1 MHQVQI
7 LKEVDGWELQ
17 KQLKAIIIFNTT
29 KSSTLILPF
38 ELLYEA
44 NVLLSSVSFCY
55 VLFRSVI
62 FCFVLLCSVLI
73 ITVNITLIS
82 SDRLELSVSVFCRY
96 GHFGMACH
104 KTIQVLVRQGS
115 KKFQSACHTQ
125 TTQSPPTLQGSHEC
139 DRSYRHVG
147 VYLGPLNKN
156 VTMVEL

>member
-1 MHQVQI
+1 MQKMRQVEI
-7 LKEVDGWELQ
+7 LQEVDGWELQ

-96 GHFGMACH
+96 GHLEW
-104 KTIQVLVRQGS
+104 LVVKLSR
-115 KKFQSACHTQ
+115 FW
-125 TTQSPPTLQGSHEC
+125 
-139 DRSYRHVG
+139 
-147 VYLGPLNKN
+147 
-156 VTMVEL
+156 